1 MSYRTAPTTV
11 PPEDA
16 PARAPRE
23 VAVHRSLTR
32 KPYIFGVG
40 YLVLGVDITL
50 FWVAYVT
57 AGLFSPVFLG
67 TALAVI
73 ALTGGVRWAR
83 SRDQHAVEVFLR
95 AATTPAVWAAHAR
108 PGVAAKRPP
117 PSIPHNP

>member
-32 KPYIFGVG
+32 KPYIFGLG

-83 SRDQHAVEVFLR
+83 SRDQYAVEVFLR